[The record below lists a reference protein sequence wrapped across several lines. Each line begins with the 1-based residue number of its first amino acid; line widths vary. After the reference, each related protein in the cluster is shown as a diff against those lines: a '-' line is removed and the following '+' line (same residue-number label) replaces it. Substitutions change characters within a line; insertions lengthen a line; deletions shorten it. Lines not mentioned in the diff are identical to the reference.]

1 MRTKFKKII
10 ATIMCIM
17 LMLLPMTVYAESDVD
32 IQPHTLTVQVTGSG
46 TVSVEGE
53 GVTVVGDNVYSVR
66 SGEMVTVTCIPGEGQ
81 ELFSMTLD
89 DAEVLESF
97 KMPFKDAVLQ
107 VTFEEAQPEVESSV
121 SDGQPEQKSEETGIE
136 DEEQEK
142 EQEIVFQD
150 HIAAEMLPVN
160 EMGVRLPMAN
170 NARLVRDPYVGMVL
184 SGSNASVLFQGVPG
198 TAGTFLVSINDSELA
213 GTIGTGYCL
222 DPGAA
227 NPGEGAAVICTW
239 TATCTGI
246 IGDMATWYFVM
257 TPPGVAA
264 PGSTLGYQ
272 RVGMTV
278 SVPFESKGQLE
289 LYKVSANPELTNN
302 NSVYS
307 LEGGV
312 YGLYQNNVQ
321 VATATTNA
329 AGYAIFTDITAGQYT
344 LREITAPPGYALDPQ
359 IYTVTINSSQV
370 TRIDVTDLPQNDP
383 ISILLGKVDAET
395 TQNMPQGSAS
405 LEGAEFT
412 VKYYAVQSSTDP
424 AQTGA
429 VPVRTWVMR
438 TDKDGFTHL
447 NDEYKISGDEF
458 YYMSSGQPTLPL
470 GTITI
475 QETKAPE
482 GYLLNDEIFVR
493 QITSEGT
500 VEGVNTY
507 NEPTIPEDVIR
518 GDLQIVKFGQDADD
532 TTEQKTPLSGIIF
545 SLTSKTTGEQFEIV
559 TDENGYASTQQL
571 GNPRGGL
578 AYDTYIVRET
588 NTPPGFK
595 PVNDFEIT
603 ISEEG
608 QTLYYILEDKLI
620 VSPVQLVKVDATTG
634 NTIPL
639 ADAEFQLLDKD
650 KNVITMT
657 THYPTE
663 TVHETFKT
671 DATGRFTLPET
682 LTSGVYYF
690 REVNAPNGYL
700 LNGQDI
706 QFEITEAHDW
716 DAPFVVTFED
726 TPAMGQI
733 VLTKTDGDTGESLE
747 GAEFSVTAAEDIV
760 TPDGTIRATA
770 GEVVDTITTDTT
782 GTARSKELFLG
793 KYTVTETVQPVGFVL
808 PTTTWD
814 VELTYKDQNTAIVV
828 GNIEVQNKPTKITI
842 KKVEADT
849 GQPLEGIE
857 FAVWNKAFED
867 SVDPEMAVKETYV
880 TDANGTI
887 TITYLE
893 PGTYCVQETATL
905 PGYVLDDT
913 VKEFTIN
920 ENGMF
925 VAEDGTATETG
936 TLEFVNDY
944 TKLHISKQ
952 DATTGKELPGAR
964 MELRDA
970 EGNLIAKWTSGDK
983 PYVIERIK
991 PGDYILHEEIAPAGY
1006 KLAKDISFT
1015 VEETGVVQKIVMEDE
1030 YSVGTLKVSMPGNGW
1045 SGLKTGDI
1053 AHLAPYVIAVIIAG
1067 AAVIILIR
1075 KKRKGNKDD
1084 EK

>member
-1 MRTKFKKII
+1 MV
-10 ATIMCIM
+10 
-17 LMLLPMTVYAESDVD
+17 LPMTVYAESAESDVD

-46 TVSVEGE
+46 TVSVEGK
-53 GVTVVGDNVYSVR
+53 GVTIVGDNMYSVR

-81 ELFSMTLD
+81 ELFNMILD
-89 DAEVLESF
+89 DTEVSESF
-97 KMPFKDAVLQ
+97 GMPFKDAVLQ
-107 VTFEEAQPEVESSV
+107 VTFKEGQPEVQQEVESSV
-121 SDGQPEQKSEETGIE
+121 SDGEPEQKSEETGIE
-136 DEEQEK
+136 NEEQEK

-150 HIAAEMLPVN
+150 HIVAK
-160 EMGVRLPMAN
+160 PMAN
-170 NARLVRDPYVGMVL
+170 TVRLVRDPYVGMVL
-184 SGSNASVLFQGVPG
+184 NGSNASVLFQGVPG
-198 TAGTFLVSINDSELA
+198 TAGTFLVSINDGNLA
-213 GTIGTGYCL
+213 GTTGTGYCL

-227 NPGEGAAVICTW
+227 NPGEGSPVICTW
-239 TATCTGI
+239 TATCTEI

-289 LYKVSANPELTNN
+289 LYKASANPELTNN

-359 IYTVTINSSQV
+359 TYTVTINSSQV
-370 TRIDVTDLPQNDP
+370 TRIDVKDIPQNDP
-383 ISILLGKVDAET
+383 VAILLGKVDRET
-395 TQNMPQGSAS
+395 TQNMPQGTAS
-405 LEGAEFT
+405 LQGAEFT
-412 VKYYAVQSSTDP
+412 VKYYDGFYNTDP
-424 AQTGA
+424 AEQGKEA
-429 VPVRTWVMR
+429 VRTWVFA
-438 TDKDGFTHL
+438 TNANGFAYFA
-447 NDEYKISGDEF
+447 DEWKVSGDAF
-458 YYMSSGQPTLPL
+458 YYDLSGNETVPL

-475 QETKAPE
+475 QETKAPT
-482 GYLLNDEIFVR
+482 GYLLNNEIFIR
-493 QITSEGT
+493 QITAEGYL
-500 VEGVNTY
+500 EGVETY
-507 NEPTIPEDVIR
+507 NAPTIPEDVIR

-559 TDENGYASTQQL
+559 TNENGYASTQQL

-578 AYDTYIVRET
+578 AYDTYIVHEK

-595 PVNDFEIT
+595 PVDDFEIT

-733 VLTKTDGDTGESLE
+733 VLTKTDGDTDEPLE

-814 VELTYKDQNTAIVV
+814 VELTYKDQNTAIVT

-842 KKVEADT
+842 KKVEAET
-849 GQPLEGIE
+849 GQPIEGIE
-857 FAVWNKAFED
+857 FAVWNTTFED
-867 SVDPEMAVKETYV
+867 SVDPEMAVKEKYV

-887 TITYLE
+887 SITYLE

-913 VKEFTIN
+913 VREFTID

-925 VAEDGTATETG
+925 VAEAGTATETG

-964 MELRDA
+964 MELRDT
-970 EGNLIAKWTSGDK
+970 EGNLVAKWTSGDK

-991 PGDYILHEEIAPAGY
+991 PGDYILHEEAAPAGY

-1030 YSVGTLKVSMPGNGW
+1030 YSVGSLKVSMPGNGW
-1045 SGLKTGDI
+1045 SGVKTGDI
-1053 AHLAPYVIAVIIAG
+1053 AHIAPYVIAVIIAG
-1067 AAVIILIR
+1067 TAVTILIR

>member
-1 MRTKFKKII
+1 MRTKFKRIV

-17 LMLLPMTVYAESDVD
+17 LMVLPMTVYAESAESDVD

-46 TVSVEGE
+46 TVSVEGK
-53 GVTVVGDNVYSVR
+53 GVTIVGDNMYSVR

-81 ELFSMTLD
+81 ELFNMILD
-89 DAEVLESF
+89 DTEVSESF
-97 KMPFKDAVLQ
+97 GMPFKDAVLQ
-107 VTFEEAQPEVESSV
+107 VTFKEGQPEVQQEVESSV
-121 SDGQPEQKSEETGIE
+121 SDGEPEQKSEETGIE
-136 DEEQEK
+136 NEEQEK

-150 HIAAEMLPVN
+150 HIVAK
-160 EMGVRLPMAN
+160 PMAN
-170 NARLVRDPYVGMVL
+170 TVRLVRDPYVGMVL
-184 SGSNASVLFQGVPG
+184 NGSNASVLFQGVPG
-198 TAGTFLVSINDSELA
+198 TAGTFLVSINDGNLA
-213 GTIGTGYCL
+213 GTTGTGYCL

-227 NPGEGAAVICTW
+227 NPGEGSPVICTW
-239 TATCTGI
+239 TATCTEI

-289 LYKVSANPELTNN
+289 LYKASANPELTNN

-359 IYTVTINSSQV
+359 TYTVTINSSQV
-370 TRIDVTDLPQNDP
+370 TRIDVKDIPQNDP
-383 ISILLGKVDAET
+383 VAILLGKVDRET
-395 TQNMPQGSAS
+395 TQNMPQGTAS
-405 LEGAEFT
+405 LQGAEFT
-412 VKYYAVQSSTDP
+412 VKYYDGFYNTDP
-424 AQTGA
+424 AEQGKEA
-429 VPVRTWVMR
+429 VRTWVFA
-438 TDKDGFTHL
+438 TNANGFAYFA
-447 NDEYKISGDEF
+447 DEWKVSGDAF
-458 YYMSSGQPTLPL
+458 YYDLSGNETVPL

-475 QETKAPE
+475 QETKAPT
-482 GYLLNDEIFVR
+482 GYLLNNEIFIR
-493 QITSEGT
+493 QITAEGYL
-500 VEGVNTY
+500 EGVETY
-507 NEPTIPEDVIR
+507 NAPTIPEDVIR

-559 TDENGYASTQQL
+559 TNENGYASTQQL

-578 AYDTYIVRET
+578 AYDTYIVHEK
-588 NTPPGFK
+588 NTPPTFK
-595 PVNDFEIT
+595 PVDDFEIT

-733 VLTKTDGDTGESLE
+733 VLTKTDGDTDEPLE

-814 VELTYKDQNTAIVV
+814 VELTYKDQNTAIVT

-842 KKVEADT
+842 KKVEAET
-849 GQPLEGIE
+849 GQPIEGIE
-857 FAVWNKAFED
+857 FAVWNTTFED
-867 SVDPEMAVKETYV
+867 SVDPEMAVKEKYV

-887 TITYLE
+887 SITYLE

-913 VKEFTIN
+913 VREFTID

-925 VAEDGTATETG
+925 VAEAGTATETG

-964 MELRDA
+964 MELRDT
-970 EGNLIAKWTSGDK
+970 EGNLVAKWTSGDK

-991 PGDYILHEEIAPAGY
+991 PGDYILHEEAAPAGY

-1030 YSVGTLKVSMPGNGW
+1030 YSVGSLKVSMPGNGW
-1045 SGLKTGDI
+1045 SGVKTGDI
-1053 AHLAPYVIAVIIAG
+1053 AHIAPYVIAVIIAG
-1067 AAVIILIR
+1067 TAVIILIR

>member
-1 MRTKFKKII
+1 MRTKFKRIV

-17 LMLLPMTVYAESDVD
+17 LMVLPMTVYAESAESDVD

-46 TVSVEGE
+46 TVSVEGK
-53 GVTVVGDNVYSVR
+53 GVTIVGDNMYSVR

-81 ELFSMTLD
+81 ELFNMILD
-89 DAEVLESF
+89 DTEVSESF
-97 KMPFKDAVLQ
+97 GMPFKDAVLQ
-107 VTFEEAQPEVESSV
+107 VTFKEGQPEVQQEVESSV
-121 SDGQPEQKSEETGIE
+121 SDGEPEQKSEETGIE
-136 DEEQEK
+136 NEEQEK

-150 HIAAEMLPVN
+150 HIVAK
-160 EMGVRLPMAN
+160 PMAN
-170 NARLVRDPYVGMVL
+170 TVRLVRDPYVGMVL
-184 SGSNASVLFQGVPG
+184 NGSNASVLFQGVPG
-198 TAGTFLVSINDSELA
+198 TAGTFLVSINDGNLA
-213 GTIGTGYCL
+213 GTTGTGYCL

-227 NPGEGAAVICTW
+227 NPGEGSPVICTW
-239 TATCTGI
+239 TATCTEI

-289 LYKVSANPELTNN
+289 LYKASANPELTNN

-359 IYTVTINSSQV
+359 TYTVTINSSQV
-370 TRIDVTDLPQNDP
+370 TRIDVKDIPQNDP
-383 ISILLGKVDAET
+383 VAILLGKVDRET
-395 TQNMPQGSAS
+395 TQNMPQGTAS
-405 LEGAEFT
+405 LQGAEFT
-412 VKYYAVQSSTDP
+412 VKYYDGFYNTDP
-424 AQTGA
+424 AEQGKEA
-429 VPVRTWVMR
+429 VRTWVFA
-438 TDKDGFTHL
+438 TNANGFAYFA
-447 NDEYKISGDEF
+447 DEWKVSGDAF
-458 YYMSSGQPTLPL
+458 YYDLSGNETVPL

-475 QETKAPE
+475 QETKAPT
-482 GYLLNDEIFVR
+482 GYLLNNEIFIR
-493 QITSEGT
+493 QITAEGYL
-500 VEGVNTY
+500 EGVETY
-507 NEPTIPEDVIR
+507 NAPTIPEDVIR

-559 TDENGYASTQQL
+559 TNENGYASTQQL

-578 AYDTYIVRET
+578 AYDTYIVHEK

-595 PVNDFEIT
+595 PVDDFEIT

-733 VLTKTDGDTGESLE
+733 VLTKTDGDTDEPLE

-814 VELTYKDQNTAIVV
+814 VELTYKDQNTAIVT

-842 KKVEADT
+842 KKVEAET
-849 GQPLEGIE
+849 GQPIEGIE
-857 FAVWNKAFED
+857 FAVWNTTFED
-867 SVDPEMAVKETYV
+867 SVDPEMAVKEKYV

-887 TITYLE
+887 SITYLE

-913 VKEFTIN
+913 VREFTID

-925 VAEDGTATETG
+925 VAEAGTATETG

-964 MELRDA
+964 MELRDT
-970 EGNLIAKWTSGDK
+970 EGNLVAKWTSGDK

-991 PGDYILHEEIAPAGY
+991 PGDYILHEEAAPAGY

-1030 YSVGTLKVSMPGNGW
+1030 YSVGSLKVSMPGNGW
-1045 SGLKTGDI
+1045 SGVKTGDI
-1053 AHLAPYVIAVIIAG
+1053 AHIAPYVIAVIIAG
-1067 AAVIILIR
+1067 TAVTILIR

>member
-1 MRTKFKKII
+1 MV
-10 ATIMCIM
+10 
-17 LMLLPMTVYAESDVD
+17 LPMTVYAESAESDVD

-46 TVSVEGE
+46 TVSVEGK
-53 GVTVVGDNVYSVR
+53 GVTIVGDNMYSVR

-81 ELFSMTLD
+81 ELFNMILD
-89 DAEVLESF
+89 DTEVSESF
-97 KMPFKDAVLQ
+97 GMPFKDAVLQ
-107 VTFEEAQPEVESSV
+107 VTFKEGQPEVQQEVESSV
-121 SDGQPEQKSEETGIE
+121 SDGEPEQKSEETGIE
-136 DEEQEK
+136 NEEQEK

-150 HIAAEMLPVN
+150 HIVAK
-160 EMGVRLPMAN
+160 PMAN
-170 NARLVRDPYVGMVL
+170 TVRLVRDPYVGMVL
-184 SGSNASVLFQGVPG
+184 NGSNASVLFQGVPG
-198 TAGTFLVSINDSELA
+198 TAGTFLVSINDGNLA
-213 GTIGTGYCL
+213 GTTGTGYCL

-227 NPGEGAAVICTW
+227 NPGEGSPVICTW
-239 TATCTGI
+239 TATCTEI

-289 LYKVSANPELTNN
+289 LYKASANPELTNN

-359 IYTVTINSSQV
+359 TYTVTINSSQV
-370 TRIDVTDLPQNDP
+370 TRIDVKDIPQNDP
-383 ISILLGKVDAET
+383 VAILLGKVDRET
-395 TQNMPQGSAS
+395 TQNMPQGTAS
-405 LEGAEFT
+405 LQGAEFT
-412 VKYYAVQSSTDP
+412 VKYYDGFYNTDP
-424 AQTGA
+424 AEQGKEA
-429 VPVRTWVMR
+429 VRTWVFA
-438 TDKDGFTHL
+438 TNANGFAYFA
-447 NDEYKISGDEF
+447 DEWKVSGDAF
-458 YYMSSGQPTLPL
+458 YYDLSGNETVPL

-475 QETKAPE
+475 QETKAPT
-482 GYLLNDEIFVR
+482 GYLLNNEIFIR
-493 QITSEGT
+493 QITAEGYL
-500 VEGVNTY
+500 EGVETY
-507 NEPTIPEDVIR
+507 NAPTIPEDVIR

-559 TDENGYASTQQL
+559 TNENGYASTQQL

-733 VLTKTDGDTGESLE
+733 VLTKTDGDTGEPLE

-814 VELTYKDQNTAIVV
+814 VELTYKDQNTAIVT

-842 KKVEADT
+842 KKVEAET

-857 FAVWNKAFED
+857 FAVWNTAFED
-867 SVDPEMAVKETYV
+867 SVDPEMAVKEKYV

-887 TITYLE
+887 SITYLE

-913 VKEFTIN
+913 VREFAID

-925 VAEDGTATETG
+925 VAEAGTATETG

-970 EGNLIAKWTSGDK
+970 DGNLIAKWTSGDK

-991 PGDYILHEEIAPAGY
+991 PGDYILHEEAAPPGY

-1030 YSVGTLKVSMPGNGW
+1030 YSVGSLKVSMPGNGW
-1045 SGLKTGDI
+1045 SGVKTGDI
-1053 AHLAPYVIAVIIAG
+1053 AHIAPYIIAVMIAG
-1067 AAVIILIR
+1067 TAVIILIR

>member
-1 MRTKFKKII
+1 MRTKFKRII
-10 ATIMCIM
+10 AMIMCIM
-17 LMLLPMTVYAESDVD
+17 LMALPMTVYAESDVD
-32 IQPHTLTVQVTGSG
+32 IQLHTLTVQVTGSG
-46 TVSVEGE
+46 IVSVEGE

-66 SGEMVTVTCIPGEGQ
+66 SGEMVTVTCMPGEGQ

-89 DAEVLESF
+89 DVEVSESF

-107 VTFEEAQPEVESSV
+107 VTFEETQPEVESSV
-121 SDGQPEQKSEETGIE
+121 SDGELEQKSEEIGIE

-142 EQEIVFQD
+142 EQEIVFQN
-150 HIAAEMLPVN
+150 HIAAK
-160 EMGVRLPMAN
+160 PMAN
-170 NARLVRDPYVGMVL
+170 TVRLVRDPYVGMVL

-198 TAGTFLVSINDSELA
+198 TAGTFLVSINDGDLA
-213 GTIGTGYCL
+213 GTTGTGYCL

-278 SVPFESKGQLE
+278 SVLFEAKGRLE
-289 LYKVSANPELTNN
+289 LYKASANPEITDNN
-302 NSVYS
+302 GCYS
-307 LEGGV
+307 LGGGV
-312 YGLYQNNVQ
+312 YELLQGNVQ
-321 VATATTNA
+321 VATATTNDQ
-329 AGYAIFTDITAGQYT
+329 GYAEFNDIAAGQYT
-344 LREITAPPGYALDPQ
+344 LREIKAPQGYALDPQ
-359 IYTVTINSSQV
+359 TYNVTINSSQV
-370 TRIDVTDLPQNDP
+370 TRIDVKDVPQSDP
-383 ISILLGKVDAET
+383 VTILLGKIDAET
-395 TQNMPQGSAS
+395 TQNMPEGAAS
-405 LEGAEFT
+405 LANAEFT
-412 VKYYAVQSSTDP
+412 IKYYDVQSSTDP
-424 AQTGA
+424 ALTGA
-429 VPVRTWVMR
+429 VPLRTWVMR
-438 TDKDGFTHL
+438 TDERGFTRL
-447 NDEYKISGDEF
+447 GDAYKVSGDEF
-458 YYMSSGQPTLPL
+458 YRLNGVITLPL
-470 GTITI
+470 GTLTI
-475 QETKAPE
+475 QETKAPQ
-482 GYLLNDEIFVR
+482 GYLLNSEVFVR
-493 QITSEGT
+493 QITSSGT
-500 VEGVNTY
+500 AESVNTY

-578 AYDTYIVRET
+578 AYDTYIVHEK

-595 PVNDFEIT
+595 PVDDFEIT

-733 VLTKTDGDTGESLE
+733 VLTKTDGDTGEPLE
-747 GAEFSVTAAEDIV
+747 GAEFSVTAVEDIV

-770 GEVVDTITTDTT
+770 GEVVDTITTDIT

-887 TITYLE
+887 SITYLE
-893 PGTYCVQETATL
+893 PGAYCVQETATL

-913 VKEFTIN
+913 VKEFTID

-925 VAEDGTATETG
+925 VAEDGTTTETG

-970 EGNLIAKWTSGDK
+970 EGKLIAKWTSGNK

-1030 YSVGTLKVSMPGNGW
+1030 YSVGSLKVSMPGNGW
-1045 SGLKTGDI
+1045 SGVKTGDI
-1053 AHLAPYVIAVIIAG
+1053 AHIAPYVIAVIIAG
-1067 AAVIILIR
+1067 TAVIILIR

>member
-1 MRTKFKKII
+1 MRTKFKRIV

-17 LMLLPMTVYAESDVD
+17 LMVLPMTVYAESAESDVD

-46 TVSVEGE
+46 TVSVEGK
-53 GVTVVGDNVYSVR
+53 GVTIVGDNMYSVR

-81 ELFSMTLD
+81 ELFNMILD
-89 DAEVLESF
+89 DTEVSESF
-97 KMPFKDAVLQ
+97 GMPFKDAVLQ
-107 VTFEEAQPEVESSV
+107 VTFKEGQPEVQQEVESSV
-121 SDGQPEQKSEETGIE
+121 SDGEPEQKSEETGIE
-136 DEEQEK
+136 NEEQEK

-150 HIAAEMLPVN
+150 HIVAK
-160 EMGVRLPMAN
+160 PMAN
-170 NARLVRDPYVGMVL
+170 TVRLVRDPYVGMVL
-184 SGSNASVLFQGVPG
+184 NGSNASVLFQGVPG
-198 TAGTFLVSINDSELA
+198 TAGTFLVSINDGNLA
-213 GTIGTGYCL
+213 GTTGTGYCL
-222 DPGAA
+222 DPGAV
-227 NPGEGAAVICTW
+227 NPGEGSPVICTW
-239 TATCTGI
+239 TATCTEI

-289 LYKVSANPELTNN
+289 LYKASANPELTNN

-359 IYTVTINSSQV
+359 TYTVTINSSQV
-370 TRIDVTDLPQNDP
+370 TRIDVKDIPQNDP
-383 ISILLGKVDAET
+383 VAILLGKVDRET
-395 TQNMPQGSAS
+395 TQNMPQGTAS
-405 LEGAEFT
+405 LQGAEFT
-412 VKYYAVQSSTDP
+412 VKYYDGFYNTDP
-424 AQTGA
+424 AEQGKEA
-429 VPVRTWVMR
+429 VRTWVFA
-438 TDKDGFTHL
+438 TNANGFAYFA
-447 NDEYKISGDEF
+447 DEWKVSGDAF
-458 YYMSSGQPTLPL
+458 YYDLSGNETVPL

-475 QETKAPE
+475 QETKAPT
-482 GYLLNDEIFVR
+482 GYLLNNEIFIR
-493 QITSEGT
+493 QITAEGYL
-500 VEGVNTY
+500 EGVETY
-507 NEPTIPEDVIR
+507 NAPTIPEDVIR

-559 TDENGYASTQQL
+559 TNENGYASTQQL

-578 AYDTYIVRET
+578 AYDTYIVHEK

-595 PVNDFEIT
+595 PVDDFEIT

-733 VLTKTDGDTGESLE
+733 ILTKTDGDTGEPLE

-814 VELTYKDQNTAIVV
+814 VELTYKDQNTAIVT

-842 KKVEADT
+842 KKVEAET

-857 FAVWNKAFED
+857 FAVWNTAFED
-867 SVDPEMAVKETYV
+867 SVDPEMAVKEKYV

-887 TITYLE
+887 SITYLE
-893 PGTYCVQETATL
+893 PGTYSVQETATL

-913 VKEFTIN
+913 VREFTID

-925 VAEDGTATETG
+925 VAEAGTATETG

-964 MELRDA
+964 MELRDT
-970 EGNLIAKWTSGDK
+970 EGNLVAKWTSGDK

-991 PGDYILHEEIAPAGY
+991 PGDYILHEEAAPAGY

-1030 YSVGTLKVSMPGNGW
+1030 YSVGSLKVSMPGNGW
-1045 SGLKTGDI
+1045 SGVKTGDI
-1053 AHLAPYVIAVIIAG
+1053 AHIAPYVIAVIIAG
-1067 AAVIILIR
+1067 TAVIILIR